1 MKIKLSIVIAFIT
14 ILLTSCATNEG
25 RKALEKIDSTEQV
38 TLEPIVV
45 KEIPDSLLV
54 K

>member
-1 MKIKLSIVIAFIT
+1 MKAKLSIAITMVI

-25 RKALEKIDSTEQV
+25 RKALQTIDSTEKV

-45 KEIPDSLLV
+45 KEVPDSLLV